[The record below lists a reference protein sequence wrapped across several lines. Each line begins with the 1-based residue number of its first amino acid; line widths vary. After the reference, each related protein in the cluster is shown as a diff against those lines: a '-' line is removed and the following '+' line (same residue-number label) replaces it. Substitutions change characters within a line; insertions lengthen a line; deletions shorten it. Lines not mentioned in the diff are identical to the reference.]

1 MRGDAGHGVD
11 LRPLDP
17 VRSIKVKLGLVVAA
31 SLAVGLLVAQLGQR
45 SLGVPVLW
53 TLALAMAV
61 ALLLTHVLAHGMTS
75 PLRQMTAAA
84 REMAA
89 GRPATE
95 VATSS
100 RDEVGELARAF
111 TTMAREIAEA
121 DEQRQAL
128 LANVAHELR
137 TPVAALRAELENLVD
152 GVRAADDEALG
163 DALAQVERMGL
174 LLDDLLDLARTQNGA
189 EQLEATD
196 VDLAVLVAE
205 VVAQV
210 SSAHRGRPV
219 HVDVMAGTRAW
230 ADEQRLRQ
238 VLTNLLDNA
247 CRHGGVDGRVQVS
260 ARQVDGVLAGAD
272 VAAVGPVVLEV
283 QDDGPGI
290 PDEERSEVF
299 ERFRRGGG
307 GLPGDG
313 GTGLGL
319 AIARW
324 AVALHG
330 GRIAVV
336 PSEVGCRVRVELP
349 GRVVG

>member
-1 MRGDAGHGVD
+1 MRGDLGHAVD

-45 SLGVPVLW
+45 ALGVPVLW
-53 TLALAMAV
+53 TLALAMTV

-152 GVRAADDEALG
+152 GVRSADDEALRET
-163 DALAQVERMGL
+163 LAQVERMAL
-174 LLDDLLDLARTQNGA
+174 LVDDLLDLARTQGGV
-189 EQLEATD
+189 ERLDRSD
-196 VDLAVLVAE
+196 VDLAVLVGE
-205 VVAQV
+205 VVSQV
-210 SSAHRGRPV
+210 RSAHRHRPV
-219 HVDVMAGTRAW
+219 HVDVPVGSCAW

-238 VLTNLLDNA
+238 VLTNLVDNA
-247 CRHGGVDGRVQVS
+247 CRHGGADGTVRVTT
-260 ARQVDGVLAGAD
+260 RLLPGGDRGA
-272 VAAVGPVVLEV
+272 VVLEV

-290 PDEERSEVF
+290 PEDRRGEVF
-299 ERFRRGGG
+299 ERFRRGGTG
-307 GLPGDG
+307 PLLADG

-324 AVALHG
+324 AVALHD

-336 PSEVGCRVRVELP
+336 PSESGCRVRVELP
-349 GRVVG
+349 GRVDA

>member
-1 MRGDAGHGVD
+1 MRAELAHAVD

-45 SLGVPVLW
+45 APGVPVLG

-89 GRPATE
+89 GRPSTE

-111 TTMAREIAEA
+111 TVMAREIAQA

-152 GVRAADDEALG
+152 GVRPADDEALR
-163 DALAQVERMGL
+163 DTLAQVERMGL
-174 LLDDLLDLARTQNGA
+174 LLDDLLDLARTQGGA
-189 EQLEATD
+189 DRLEASD
-196 VDLAVLVAE
+196 VDLAALLGDVA
-205 VVAQV
+205 AQV
-210 SSAHRGRPV
+210 ATAHRHPPV
-219 HVDVMAGTRAW
+219 RLDVPVGTTAW
-230 ADEQRLRQ
+230 ADEVRLRQ

-247 CRHGGVDGRVQVS
+247 CRHGGADGVVQVA
-260 ARQVDGVLAGAD
+260 ARHHAGPGSGV
-272 VAAVGPVVLEV
+272 VIEV

-290 PDEERSEVF
+290 PEHLRAEVF
-299 ERFRRGGG
+299 ERFRRGEAGR
-307 GLPGDG
+307 LPRDG

-319 AIARW
+319 ASARW

-336 PSEVGCRVRVELP
+336 PSDLGCRVRVELP
-349 GRVVG
+349 GRLDHEGRAEA

>member
-1 MRGDAGHGVD
+1 MRGELAHAVD

-111 TTMAREIAEA
+111 TAMARQIAEA
-121 DEQRQAL
+121 DAQRQAL

-152 GVRAADDEALG
+152 GVRPADDEALR
-163 DALAQVERMGL
+163 DTLAQVERMGL
-174 LLDDLLDLARTQNGA
+174 LLDDLLDLARTEGGTG
-189 EQLEATD
+189 QLVAAD
-196 VDLAVLVAE
+196 VDLAVLVGD
-205 VVAQV
+205 VAGQV

-219 HVDVMAGTRAW
+219 DLDVPPGTRAW

-247 CRHGGVDGRVQVS
+247 CRHGGTDGAVR
-260 ARQVDGVLAGAD
+260 VLARPGPASGA
-272 VAAVGPVVLEV
+272 VVIEV
-283 QDDGPGI
+283 QDDGPGV
-290 PDEERSEVF
+290 PEAMRAEVF
-299 ERFRRGGG
+299 ERFRRGGA

-349 GRVVG
+349 GQVQP

>member
-1 MRGDAGHGVD
+1 MRGDLAHAVD

-45 SLGVPVLW
+45 ALGVSVLW

-61 ALLLTHVLAHGMTS
+61 ALLLTQLLAHGMTS

-89 GRPATE
+89 GRRATP

-152 GVRAADDEALG
+152 GVRPADDEALR
-163 DALAQVERMGL
+163 DTLAQVERMAL
-174 LLDDLLDLARTQNGA
+174 LVDDLLDLARAQGGA
-189 EQLEATD
+189 EQPESVD
-196 VDLAVLVAE
+196 VDLAVLVDE
-205 VVAQV
+205 VVCQV
-210 SSAHRGRPV
+210 RGAHRDRPI
-219 HVDVMAGTRAW
+219 HVDVPVGTYAW

-238 VLTNLLDNA
+238 VMTNLLDNA
-247 CRHGGVDGRVQVS
+247 CRHGGADGRVQVT
-260 ARQVDGVLAGAD
+260 ARPLRDGAD
-272 VAAVGPVVLEV
+272 GAVVLEV

-290 PDEERSEVF
+290 PEDQREEVF
-299 ERFRRGGG
+299 ERFRRGGTG
-307 GLPGDG
+307 PLRADG

-324 AVALHG
+324 AVALHD

-336 PSEVGCRVRVELP
+336 PSDAGCRVRVELP
-349 GRVVG
+349 GRVGA

>member
-1 MRGDAGHGVD
+1 MRGEPGHGVD

-31 SLAVGLLVAQLGQR
+31 SLAVGLLVAQLGPR
-45 SLGVPVLW
+45 ALGVPVLW
-53 TLALAMAV
+53 TLVLAMAV
-61 ALLLTHVLAHGMTS
+61 ALLITHVLAHGMTS

-152 GVRAADDEALG
+152 GVRVADDEALG
-163 DALAQVERMGL
+163 DALVQVERMGL
-174 LLDDLLDLARTQNGA
+174 LLDDLLDLARTQGGA
-189 EQLEATD
+189 EQLDPAD
-196 VDLAVLVAE
+196 VDLGVLVSE

-210 SSAHRGRPV
+210 RSAHRHRPV
-219 HVDVMAGTRAW
+219 DVDVPAGTRAW
-230 ADEQRLRQ
+230 ADEPRLRQ

-247 CRHGGVDGRVQVS
+247 CRHGGTDGRVRVS
-260 ARQVDGVLAGAD
+260 ARPGPAAGA
-272 VAAVGPVVLEV
+272 VVVEV

-290 PDEERSEVF
+290 PAEHRSEVF
-299 ERFRRGGG
+299 ERFRRGGA

-336 PSEVGCRVRVELP
+336 PGEVGCRVRVELP
-349 GRVVG
+349 GRVDA

>member
-1 MRGDAGHGVD
+1 MRGEAGHGVD

-174 LLDDLLDLARTQNGA
+174 LLDDLLDLARTQGGA
-189 EQLEATD
+189 EQLDATD
-196 VDLAVLVAE
+196 VDLTVLVAE

-219 HVDVMAGTRAW
+219 HVDVAVGTRAW

-247 CRHGGVDGRVQVS
+247 CRHGGADGRVQVS
-260 ARQVDGVLAGAD
+260 ARQVTGA
-272 VAAVGPVVLEV
+272 AAAPRGSAGPVVLEV

-290 PDEERSEVF
+290 PADERSEVF

-336 PSEVGCRVRVELP
+336 PSQVGCRVRVELP